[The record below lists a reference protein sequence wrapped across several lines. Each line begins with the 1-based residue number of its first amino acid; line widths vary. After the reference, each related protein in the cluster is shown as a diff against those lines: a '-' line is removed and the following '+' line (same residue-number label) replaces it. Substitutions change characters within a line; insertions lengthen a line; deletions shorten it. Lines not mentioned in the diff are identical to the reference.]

1 MKEVS
6 SVSESVLDG
15 GYANRLGKRKIWMIA
30 KRVIVYSILIFVA
43 GLLLLPFVWMISS
56 SLRLDRDVFTV
67 PIQWIPRNPIWTNYL
82 NIWIRIPLLT
92 FISNTIRLTVI
103 VTILQLL
110 TSSFAAYAFSKLS
123 FPGKNVLFL
132 AYVGTIAVP
141 WHVFMVPQFVMLRSL
156 GLFDTHMA
164 IIILQAFTAF
174 GVFLMK
180 QFYDSVPTELIEAA
194 RIDGMREYMIW
205 RKIML
210 PLSKPALATLTI
222 FTFVFVWNDFLGPRL
237 YLVNTQLHTV
247 QLGIRNFIGQFA
259 TEFGLVMAVA
269 VVSLIPV
276 LIVFLALQK
285 FFVQGIA
292 TSGMKG

>member
-1 MKEVS
+1 MISKNRIGQRKTWDIVKKVIIY
-6 SVSESVLDG
+6 SV
-15 GYANRLGKRKIWMIA
+15 
-30 KRVIVYSILIFVA
+30 LIFVA
-43 GLLLLPFVWMISS
+43 GLLLIPFFWMISA

-67 PIQWIPRNPIWTNYL
+67 PIQWIPRNPIWTNYF
-82 NIWIRIPLLT
+82 NIWTRIPLLT

-103 VTILQLL
+103 VTILQLI

-123 FPGKNVLFL
+123 FPGKKMLFL

-180 QFYDSVPTELIEAA
+180 QFYDSIPNELIEAA
-194 RIDGMREYMIW
+194 RIDGMSEYMIW

-237 YLVNTQLHTV
+237 YLTTVQLHTV
-247 QLGIRNFIGQFA
+247 QLGIRNFIGQFS